1 MSAREKSSLLIV
13 WDLLSKAKTMI
24 FKRRDKSL
32 TFARVKEFIVPKKGW
47 RRAIDYF
54 MYRVKRL
61 PDTPHK
67 ISMGLAIGVFSSFT
81 PFFGLHFVV
90 AGLLGYL
97 LKGNIIAAVFG
108 TFFGNPITW
117 PFIASFS
124 VNLGQIILGQK
135 VTSFEAFFENFVVAA
150 EASWQGMK
158 TIFGYGESD
167 WELVYSF
174 IKELFLPYFIG
185 GFVLGLATAVVSYFV
200 FRPIIYAY
208 KVARNK
214 KKFKKLNIKNRFLKR
229 GLK

>member
-81 PFFGLHFVV
+81 PFFGLHFLV

-97 LKGNIIAAVFG
+97 LKGNIIAAIFG

-200 FRPIIYAY
+200 LRPIIYAY

>member
-1 MSAREKSSLLIV
+1 
-13 WDLLSKAKTMI
+13 MI

-32 TFARVKEFIVPKKGW
+32 TFARLKEFIVPKKGW

-81 PFFGLHFVV
+81 PFFGLHFLV

-97 LKGNIIAAVFG
+97 LKGNIIAAIFG